1 MRGLKREIQQDTTFD
16 DVVVFIRK
24 SRQYKLYVIGYSTF
38 HQHTD
43 IQGSYNAG
51 YYD

>member
-16 DVVVFIRK
+16 DVVLFIRK

-43 IQGSYNAG
+43 NAG